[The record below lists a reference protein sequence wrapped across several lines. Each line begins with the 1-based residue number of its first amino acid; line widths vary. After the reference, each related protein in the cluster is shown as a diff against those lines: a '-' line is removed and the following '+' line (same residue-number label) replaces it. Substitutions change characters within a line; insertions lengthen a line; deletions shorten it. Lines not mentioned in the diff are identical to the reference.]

1 MLVGMEL
8 VLGYD
13 AFDRVLG
20 DVRGAVDSLAV
31 TRLGVGRDVAAVL
44 DGGWSGSAAD
54 SFADAWSSWLA
65 GAEQVEA
72 ALSLIASSLALTRRS
87 VTLADDAA
95 NARSTALLER
105 LG

>member
-20 DVRGAVDSLAV
+20 DVCDAVDSLAM

-44 DGGWSGSAAD
+44 DGGWSGAAAD
-54 SFADAWSSWLA
+54 SFADAWASWLA

-72 ALSLIASSLALTRRS
+72 ALSSIASSLAVTRRA

-95 NARSTALLER
+95 SSGSSLLSER